1 MFRRKANSRSRRT
14 AETRKRALRVL
25 SRTRRGKTLSQA
37 ARAVGIK
44 PATVRKYL
52 PDQFHQDAPGKRWT
66 PTKSDR
72 LTTQMN
78 VLTPKGR
85 VAVPVRSSKE
95 RSRQGR
101 YDIALRKWRR
111 NEPGAAAELAA
122 FEGQK
127 VGGHTLITDV
137 KLLASLEDAGQ
148 IDVEELYASPAS
160 RG

>member
-1 MFRRKANSRSRRT
+1 MFRRKANSRDKRA
-14 AETRKRALRVL
+14 AETRKRAFRVL
-25 SRTRRGKTLSQA
+25 RRTRRGESLSEA
-37 ARAVGIK
+37 ARKVGIK
-44 PATVRKYL
+44 PATVRRYL
-52 PDQFHQDAPGKRWT
+52 PAQFHQDARGKRWT

-72 LTTQMN
+72 LTALMN
-78 VLTPKGR
+78 VLTPQGR
-85 VAVPVRSSKE
+85 IAVPVRSSKE

-111 NEPGAAAELAA
+111 NEPGADAELVA

-148 IDVEELYASPAS
+148 IDVEELYASPAG